1 MARTVFSFMCI
12 FVAWS
17 GGYCQHTPYVI
28 LVSFDGF
35 RHDYVE
41 QIDAPNFKAL
51 MKKGA
56 YAEAL
61 IPSFPSKT
69 FPNHYSIVTGLYPG
83 NHGLV
88 DNSFYDPKRNE
99 LFELKNRQRAT
110 DPYYFGGTPLWQLA
124 RRKGLKS
131 ASFFGLALSYR
142 SQIFGPT
149 TIFPTMSLFPIPN
162 AFSK

>member
-1 MARTVFSFMCI
+1 
-12 FVAWS
+12 
-17 GGYCQHTPYVI
+17 
-28 LVSFDGF
+28 
-35 RHDYVE
+35 
-41 QIDAPNFKAL
+41 

-88 DNSFYDPKRNE
+88 DNTFYDPKRDE
-99 LFELKNRQRAT
+99 LYEMKNRKRAT

-124 RRKGLKS
+124 RKQGLS
-131 ASFFGLALSYR
+131 PLLFFGLALKYR
-142 SQIFGPT
+142 NQTFDLT
-149 TIFPTMSLFPIPN
+149 TIFPTTSLFPIPN
-162 AFSK
+162 EFSR